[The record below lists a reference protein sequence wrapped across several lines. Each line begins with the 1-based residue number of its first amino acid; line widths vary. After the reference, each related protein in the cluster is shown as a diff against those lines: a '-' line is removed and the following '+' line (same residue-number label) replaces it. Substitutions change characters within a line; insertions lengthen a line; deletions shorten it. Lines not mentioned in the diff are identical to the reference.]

1 MQLAK
6 LAQPQDISVLLI
18 EDSQPDATAIIKAM
32 IYGESLYNF
41 KITRKDSLAEGL
53 SFLDKGAADVI
64 LLDLNLPDAK
74 ELKAI
79 DEVHGLFP
87 DLPIVVISGY
97 SDMDIV
103 HQALHKGAQEFL
115 IKGECSGVAIR
126 QSIYQA
132 IVRKQIEQSYKRGDK
147 L

>member
-6 LAQPQDISVLLI
+6 LVQPQDISVLLI
-18 EDSQPDATAIIKAM
+18 EDSQSDATAITKAM
-32 IYGESLYNF
+32 IYGEPLYNF
-41 KITRKDSLAEGL
+41 IITYKKSLAEGL
-53 SFLDKGAADVI
+53 GFLDGSTADVI

-87 DLPIVVISGY
+87 DLPIVVVSGY

-103 HQALHKGAQEFL
+103 HQALRKGAQEFL
-115 IKGECSGVAIR
+115 IKGECSGAAIR

-132 IVRKQIEQSYKRGDK
+132 IIRKKIEQSYKRGDK